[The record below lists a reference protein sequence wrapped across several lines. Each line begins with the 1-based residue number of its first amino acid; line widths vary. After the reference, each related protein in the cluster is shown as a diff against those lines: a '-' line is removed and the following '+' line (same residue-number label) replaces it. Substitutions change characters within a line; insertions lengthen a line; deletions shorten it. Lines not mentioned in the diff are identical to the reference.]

1 MNEPKSKPTKSW
13 FRKLIKLVNF
23 DDPLIFFQRLLLIII
38 AVLVTIDVL
47 FYPFVSSFFQN
58 IIIEAHGI
66 VPDLLIFGIL
76 MTIYERWRGKVEV
89 HLGSMEEY
97 MNQHTPEATAAIL
110 NIIKEMNKMEASR
123 FQLSEC
129 TLSQQD
135 MRHLDF
141 TGSSFHRVNFEESD
155 LTLVELDKCRLRDVN
170 FSKAILRS
178 VTFSGSDLDKI
189 NFSGAKL
196 NDANFH
202 NADLRTIDF
211 SFADLRFWK
220 NSPESIEMINLEGAM
235 VESKQWIKKRLVDAN
250 VIGWRKVADTYDVDP
265 TPFED
270 ERGVYYLI
278 KSKTTNEI

>member
-1 MNEPKSKPTKSW
+1 MDQPNIKPARSW
-13 FRKLIKLVNF
+13 FRKLIKFVNF
-23 DDPLIFFQRLLLIII
+23 DDPLIFFQRLLFIII
-38 AVLVTIDVL
+38 TILITIDIL

-76 MTIYERWRGKVEV
+76 MTVYERWRGKVEV
-89 HLGSMEEY
+89 HLGSIEEY
-97 MNQHTPEATAAIL
+97 MSQHTPEATAAIL

-178 VTFSGSDLDKI
+178 VTFNGSDLDKI

-196 NDANFH
+196 NDANFN
-202 NADLRTIDF
+202 NADLRYIDF
-211 SFADLRFWK
+211 SNADLRFWK
-220 NSPESIEMINLEGAM
+220 NSPESIEMINLDAAM
-235 VESKQWIKKRLVDAN
+235 VESRQWIKKRLVDAN
-250 VIGWRKVADTYDVDP
+250 VIGWRIVVDTYEVDP

-278 KSKTTNEI
+278 KPKATT

>member
-1 MNEPKSKPTKSW
+1 MDQRNIKPTKSW
-13 FRKLIKLVNF
+13 FRKIIKLVNF
-23 DDPLIFFQRLLLIII
+23 DDPLIFFQRLLLIIVAI
-38 AVLVTIDVL
+38 LVTTDVL

-89 HLGSMEEY
+89 HLGSIEKY
-97 MNQHTPEATAAIL
+97 MSQHTPEATAAIL

-135 MRHLDF
+135 MRHFDF

-170 FSKAILRS
+170 FSNAILRS
-178 VTFSGSDLDKI
+178 VTFSGSELDKI

-196 NDANFH
+196 NDVNFN

-220 NSPESIEMINLEGAM
+220 NSPESIEMINLDGAM
-235 VESKQWIKKRLVDAN
+235 VESRQWIKKRLVDAN
-250 VIGWRKVADTYDVDP
+250 VIGWRKVADTYEVDP

-278 KSKTTNEI
+278 KLKATS